1 MDDFA
6 SRFDNKID
14 AKGRVSIP
22 APFRTVLAKEGAE
35 QLYCFPHLDQCAVE
49 AGGKRLVDKIKGI
62 LAKYPPES
70 PEREDLEQVYFGEAE
85 WIKIDS
91 DGRAIL
97 SPRLRNFAGIGDQVV
112 FVGLG
117 DKFQIWEPAKYETF
131 RKQARERVRLFRQE
145 LGAGSRPGGGQ
156 QEGARE

>member
-22 APFRTVLAKEGAE
+22 ASFRAVLAKEGAE
-35 QLYCFPHLDQCAVE
+35 DLYCFPHLDQPAIE
-49 AGGKRLVDKIKGI
+49 AGGRRLVEKIKGI
-62 LAKYPPES
+62 LAKYPPDS

-85 WIKIDS
+85 WVKIDS
-91 DGRAIL
+91 DGRTIL
-97 SPRLRNFAGIGDQVV
+97 SQRLRNFAGVGDQVV

-117 DKFQIWEPAKYETF
+117 DKFQIWEPSRYETF
-131 RKQARERVRLFRQE
+131 RRQARERVRRFRQE
-145 LGAGSRPGGGQ
+145 FGAGSRPGGGQ
-156 QEGARE
+156 PEGARE